1 MVAVRRDE
9 GGGEMRTWLLI
20 HGFLDDVNVW
30 DDLVSELPDGINAVR
45 YQLPGFGVR
54 AGEAMPHLTLAA
66 LAAEAGRL
74 LDDVDS
80 DILVVGQ
87 SLGTQVAE
95 LVAAGHAGKVTGLV
109 LLTPVPL
116 GGTQLPDDA
125 VAPFRT
131 LGGDPGAQ
139 RAARAGLSPALTDA
153 QLDRLT
159 RAGESARPDVVSRYV
174 DVWNNGVPDAPPTS
188 DFTGPVLVIRGGADS
203 FVTDELVS
211 TITPRFPNARQRV
224 IDGGGHWVHVEFAGE
239 VASAIAAF
247 ADDIAGGAT
256 TAGWRHAFA
265 QQSRT
270 SFAEAF
276 ADDVVLDA
284 TTLMEPVV
292 GRDAVATVLGVA
304 SSIYETLE
312 FTSETT
318 AGSTSYV
325 QWRATAFGGMA
336 IRGIT
341 ILERDAEGRVASAA
355 IHHRPLGAVLRFSAE
370 IRDRLAGAIPSAHF
384 AEEA

>member
-1 MVAVRRDE
+1 MS
-9 GGGEMRTWLLI
+9 TLLLI

-30 DDLVSELPDGINAVR
+30 DDLVSELPDDARVIR
-45 YQLPGFGVR
+45 YQLPGFGTRVND
-54 AGEAMPHLTLAA
+54 ATPELSLAS

-80 DILVVGQ
+80 DVIVVGQ

-95 LVAAGHAGKVTGLV
+95 LLAASRTGKVTGLV

-116 GGTQLPDDA
+116 GGTRLPGEVLD
-125 VAPFRT
+125 PFRA

-139 RAARAGLSPALTDA
+139 RAARSALSPALTDA
-153 QLDRLT
+153 RLDRLT

-174 DVWNNGVPDAPPTS
+174 DVWNNGVPDAPSTS

-203 FVTDELVS
+203 FVTGDLVS
-211 TITPRFPNARQRV
+211 TVTPRFPHARAHV
-224 IDGGGHWVHVEFAGE
+224 IDDGGHWVHVEFARE
-239 VASAIAAF
+239 VASAIVAF
-247 ADDIAGGAT
+247 ADGIAGSAT
-256 TAGWRHAFA
+256 AADWRRAFA
-265 QQSRT
+265 EQSRAG
-270 SFAEAF
+270 FAEAF

-284 TTLMEPVV
+284 TTLLEPVV
-292 GRDAVATVLGVA
+292 GREHVATVLGVA

-312 FTSETT
+312 FTAEATD
-318 AGSTSYV
+318 GSTSYV
-325 QWRATAFGGMA
+325 QWRATAFGGTA

-341 ILERDAEGRVASAA
+341 ILERDTEGRVVSAA

-370 IRDRLAGAIPSAHF
+370 IRDRLAGVMPSTHF
-384 AEEA
+384 LKEA

>member
-1 MVAVRRDE
+1 M
-9 GGGEMRTWLLI
+9 
-20 HGFLDDVNVW
+20 
-30 DDLVSELPDGINAVR
+30 
-45 YQLPGFGVR
+45 
-54 AGEAMPHLTLAA
+54 
-66 LAAEAGRL
+66 
-74 LDDVDS
+74 
-80 DILVVGQ
+80 
-87 SLGTQVAE
+87 
-95 LVAAGHAGKVTGLV
+95 
-109 LLTPVPL
+109 
-116 GGTQLPDDA
+116 
-125 VAPFRT
+125 
-131 LGGDPGAQ
+131 
-139 RAARAGLSPALTDA
+139 
-153 QLDRLT
+153 
-159 RAGESARPDVVSRYV
+159 
-174 DVWNNGVPDAPPTS
+174 
-188 DFTGPVLVIRGGADS
+188 
-203 FVTDELVS
+203 
-211 TITPRFPNARQRV
+211 
-224 IDGGGHWVHVEFAGE
+224 
-239 VASAIAAF
+239 
-247 ADDIAGGAT
+247 AGGAT

-265 QQSRT
+265 QQSQT

-318 AGSTSYV
+318 AGSTSYI